1 MSDYLN
7 ERELQLT
14 KYLFSLY
21 KDIADYFNEIEKE
34 LKLND
39 EETYMAKKIFAE
51 RIYKVFVGEE
61 LSTIINHNKEIVE
74 QNEQLQYALIET
86 NKKLDDIQAMLEDS
100 CDNCL
105 VNYEEC
111 AIKCKRHITFKD
123 ILANI
128 DELRG
133 LNRDNDDR
141 R

>member
-1 MSDYLN
+1 MNTSQQKMLLPDDVRKLLN
-7 ERELQLT
+7 V
-14 KYLFSLY
+14 
-21 KDIADYFNEIEKE
+21 D
-34 LKLND
+34 
-39 EETYMAKKIFAE
+39 
-51 RIYKVFVGEE
+51 
-61 LSTIINHNKEIVE
+61 NKEIVE

-133 LNRDNDDR
+133 VNGDNDGR
-141 R
+141 RCDI